1 MIGIIGAMSVEIDG
15 LVAVMDERET
25 ISCGAYKYELGK
37 IYGKEV
43 VVCRCGIGKVFSATA
58 TALMIEKFSPDAI
71 INIGVAGG
79 AKPLCQGDIVVSKRT
94 VQHDY
99 DGTADGLKM
108 GQVHGFDSQYFE
120 CDENL
125 VNTISKVIDEL
136 GYPYKVGTVA
146 TGDCFVSDNKKSAY
160 IASTFDA
167 NAFDMES
174 GAINQVCVVQN
185 VPFVAL
191 RAISDNGDDSA
202 MKSFYEFVTEAAT
215 RSINIITKYIQTL

>member
-1 MIGIIGAMSVEIDG
+1 MIGIIGAMSIEIDG
-15 LVAVMDERET
+15 LVAIMDERKT
-25 ISCGAYKYELGK
+25 ISCGIYNYEVGK
-37 IYGKEV
+37 IFGKEV
-43 VVCRCGIGKVFSATA
+43 VVCRCGIGKVFSSTA
-58 TALMIEKFSPDAI
+58 TALMIEKFAPVAI

-108 GQVHGFDSQYFE
+108 GQVHGFDSQYFN

-125 VNTISKVIDEL
+125 VNAISKVIDEF
-136 GYPYKVGTVA
+136 GYSYIVGTVA
-146 TGDCFVSDNKKSAY
+146 TGDCFVSDNAKSSF
-160 IASTFDA
+160 IAKTFDA

-174 GAINQVCVVQN
+174 GAINQVCNVQN

-215 RSINIITKYIQTL
+215 RSISIISKYIQNL

>member
-1 MIGIIGAMSVEIDG
+1 MIGIIGAMSIEIDG
-15 LVAVMDERET
+15 LVAIMDERKT
-25 ISCGAYKYELGK
+25 ISCGIYNYEVGK
-37 IYGKEV
+37 IFGKEV
-43 VVCRCGIGKVFSATA
+43 VVCRCGIGKVFSSTA
-58 TALMIEKFSPDAI
+58 TALMIEKFAPVAI

-99 DGTADGLKM
+99 DGTADGLKL
-108 GQVHGFDSQYFE
+108 GQVHGFDSQYFN

-125 VNTISKVIDEL
+125 VNAISKVIDEF
-136 GYPYKVGTVA
+136 GYSYIVGTVA
-146 TGDCFVSDNKKSAY
+146 TGDCFVSDNAKSSF
-160 IASTFDA
+160 IAKTFDA

-174 GAINQVCVVQN
+174 GAINQVCNVQN

-215 RSINIITKYIQTL
+215 RSINIITKYIQNL

>member
-1 MIGIIGAMSVEIDG
+1 
-15 LVAVMDERET
+15 MDERKT
-25 ISCGAYKYELGK
+25 ISCGIYNYEVGK
-37 IYGKEV
+37 IFGKEV
-43 VVCRCGIGKVFSATA
+43 VVCRCGIGKVFSSTA
-58 TALMIEKFSPDAI
+58 TALMIEKFAPVAI

-108 GQVHGFDSQYFE
+108 GQVHGFDSQYFN

-125 VNTISKVIDEL
+125 VNAISKVIDEF
-136 GYPYKVGTVA
+136 GYSYIVGTVA
-146 TGDCFVSDNKKSAY
+146 TGDCFVSDNAKSSF
-160 IASTFDA
+160 IAKTFDA

-174 GAINQVCVVQN
+174 GAINQVCNVQN

-215 RSINIITKYIQTL
+215 RSISIISKYIQNL

>member
-1 MIGIIGAMSVEIDG
+1 MIGIIGAMSIEIDG
-15 LVAVMDERET
+15 LVAIMDERKT
-25 ISCGAYKYELGK
+25 ISCGIYNYEVGK
-37 IYGKEV
+37 IFGKEV
-43 VVCRCGIGKVFSATA
+43 VVCRCGIGKVFSSTA
-58 TALMIEKFSPDAI
+58 TALMIEKFAPVAI

-99 DGTADGLKM
+99 DGTADGLKL

-125 VNTISKVIDEL
+125 VNAISKVIDEF
-136 GYPYKVGTVA
+136 GYSYIVGTVA
-146 TGDCFVSDNKKSAY
+146 TGDCFVSDNAKSSF
-160 IASTFDA
+160 IAKTFDA

-174 GAINQVCVVQN
+174 GAINQVCNVQN

-215 RSINIITKYIQTL
+215 RSINIITKYIQNL